1 MYLLKNALFINCIS
15 KINGTLIDN
24 AEDLDVAM
32 PMYNLLEYSK
42 NYRKTSRSLWNYHR
56 DEPTSDSR
64 INHYLGSKSFDLKS
78 SIMEELRDIN
88 NDNQANK
95 DNIRFAVPLKQLGN
109 FLRSLKMPLINCEIE
124 LALTWSKTCVV
135 LSNERRDVIA
145 ATETNA
151 ENVSNVK
158 PAVNV
163 STTFETQICMFQL
176 SLCQKK
182 MAKNF

>member
-1 MYLLKNALFINCIS
+1 MTIKQI
-15 KINGTLIDN
+15 KITLDF
-24 AEDLDVAM
+24 
-32 PMYNLLEYSK
+32 S
-42 NYRKTSRSLWNYHR
+42 
-56 DEPTSDSR
+56 
-64 INHYLGSKSFDLKS
+64 
-78 SIMEELRDIN
+78 
-88 NDNQANK
+88 
-95 DNIRFAVPLKQLGN
+95 VPLKQLGN
-109 FLRSLKMPLINCEIE
+109 FSRSLKMPLINCEIE
-124 LALTWSKTCVV
+124 LALTWSKNCVV

-182 MAKNF
+182 MAENF

>member
-1 MYLLKNALFINCIS
+1 
-15 KINGTLIDN
+15 
-24 AEDLDVAM
+24 
-32 PMYNLLEYSK
+32 
-42 NYRKTSRSLWNYHR
+42 
-56 DEPTSDSR
+56 
-64 INHYLGSKSFDLKS
+64 
-78 SIMEELRDIN
+78 MEELRDIN

-124 LALTWSKTCVV
+124 LALAWSKKLVV

-145 ATETNA
+145 ATETIARNI
-151 ENVSNVK
+151 SNVK

-176 SLCQKK
+176 SLY
-182 MAKNF
+182 